1 MAHGP
6 EIKFEVEQGRS
17 VTKVTRVDSGASLE
31 FVQVGQ
37 SLSIQTLTEDIDP
50 VAMCYQII

>member
-17 VTKVTRVDSGASLE
+17 VTKVTRVDSGATLE
-31 FVQVGQ
+31 FIQVGQ
-37 SLSIQTLTEDIDP
+37 SLSIQTPTEGIDP
-50 VAMCYQII
+50 VAMCYEVI